1 MFLQTKRGML
11 RMNKSSGY
19 SKRAEIN
26 MRFSEFEMPPMQDV
40 LIVGRKAPIGPE
52 AARRMVDILSPDQYV
67 IERFD
72 HPIIEALVIK
82 KSLLNLLPKEK
93 LVSTILDEGS
103 RLADEK
109 TIIKAQMSITLQ
121 ISKSIEL

>member
-1 MFLQTKRGML
+1 
-11 RMNKSSGY
+11 MNKSSGY